1 MNLSAALALAD
12 KRVLLVDVDPQANA
26 GSGLGITVE
35 EDAPSVYG
43 VFLGEFAAHD
53 VIRET
58 EIDGLFVLPSAP
70 SLTGAEVELVSLD
83 RRETRLRS
91 ALQPELGKYDYLI
104 VDTPPSLGLLT
115 LNALVAAECVLIT
128 TQCEYY
134 ALEGMSN
141 LTQTINLVRGS
152 LNAKLSLL
160 GVLLTM
166 YDARLNLSQQ
176 VAAEARD
183 VFGSSVFETM
193 IPRNVRLSEA
203 PSFGKPIMLYD
214 AFSTGASAYIAL
226 AKEILEREQ
235 ESAR

>member
-1 MNLSAALALAD
+1 MTHELRTPLAVVRAYTELLAD
-12 KRVLLVDVDPQANA
+12 DPP
-26 GSGLGITVE
+26 L
-35 EDAPSVYG
+35 ED
-43 VFLGEFAAHD
+43 
-53 VIRET
+53 RESRLMR
-58 EIDGLFVLPSAP
+58 ILSPLR
-70 SLTGAEVELVSLD
+70 D
-83 RRETRLRS
+83 R
-91 ALQPELGKYDYLI
+91 YDYI
-104 VDTPPSLGLLT
+104 IIDTPPSLGLLT
-115 LNALVAAECVLIT
+115 LNALVAAESVLIT

-141 LTQTINLVRGS
+141 LTQTIDLVRAS
-152 LNAKLSLL
+152 LNPGLELL

-183 VFGSSVFETM
+183 VFGRSVLETV

-226 AKEILEREQ
+226 AKEIIEREQ
-235 ESAR
+235 ESTR